1 MSLRFPF
8 VTLNSLTAPSPDQ
21 KFSMP
26 YIAWM
31 RFGCMFRRSCTPTSR
46 LLEPVNSKAITTRW
60 RRSRQALRDCTWNIA
75 SIVSMSTL
83 CAMLT
88 SRHRLC
94 ILTMAG
100 LGLLGSPGHRCVGSG
115 SRLEGGCT
123 VVERCRKTIVVDNPT
138 RPHVQQLFVLQR
150 VLSKKCN
157 APNVN
162 ARTDHPAPRTQ
173 L

>member
-1 MSLRFPF
+1 
-8 VTLNSLTAPSPDQ
+8 
-21 KFSMP
+21 
-26 YIAWM
+26 M
-31 RFGCMFRRSCTPTSR
+31 RSGCMFRRSCTPISP
-46 LLEPVNSKAITTRW
+46 LLELVNSRATTTRW
-60 RRSRQALRDCTWNIA
+60 RRSHQVLRNCTWNIA
-75 SIVSMSTL
+75 SIVSVSTL

-115 SRLEGGCT
+115 SRLEGGWT